1 MGQDDGQ
8 YAGHAGGDPAGF
20 AAPAGG
26 FNGYDLTDVPLGDL
40 MRGERA
46 TLGKSLLDVER
57 DLKIRATYI
66 AAIENGDVGAFS
78 SPGYI
83 AGYVRS
89 YARYLG
95 IDPDWTF
102 RRFCAETGFGGAHDD
117 AAPRPAPG
125 KRAVWEAPRLVDP
138 NEVIRSARISF
149 APEPVSPFAAIEPG
163 ALGSAAVMVALVL
176 GIGYG
181 AWAVL
186 NDIQRLQIAP
196 VEDAPVPL
204 AALDP
209 LAGASAGAFAVA
221 DDFNVALPG
230 GDAARRLDRP
240 QALETPVLTPRDAA
254 LATLDPDAVGAL
266 GGAAPAPMRVAPS
279 LGAPGLDVAA
289 APIPTPAPPPVQ
301 VTQAP
306 SDTVTIF
313 AVRPSWIR
321 VTAASGATLF
331 EGTLNRGDS
340 YPVELSA
347 DAAPRL
353 RSGNSGSVYFMVN
366 GVTFGPAGTGASVV
380 RDVEL
385 SADAVTANY
394 AMADAESDPDLPAV
408 AALVLGPAEAN

>member
-1 MGQDDGQ
+1 
-8 YAGHAGGDPAGF
+8 
-20 AAPAGG
+20 
-26 FNGYDLTDVPLGDL
+26 
-40 MRGERA
+40 
-46 TLGKSLLDVER
+46 
-57 DLKIRATYI
+57 
-66 AAIENGDVGAFS
+66 
-78 SPGYI
+78 
-83 AGYVRS
+83 
-89 YARYLG
+89 
-95 IDPDWTF
+95 
-102 RRFCAETGFGGAHDD
+102 
-117 AAPRPAPG
+117 
-125 KRAVWEAPRLVDP
+125 
-138 NEVIRSARISF
+138 
-149 APEPVSPFAAIEPG
+149 
-163 ALGSAAVMVALVL
+163 VALVL

-340 YPVELSA
+340 YPVALSA